1 MACHED
7 VASVISEATSLRHVD
22 AGVWQLYTLDDNKFL
37 GQIANGV
44 NEGAVKALN
53 PVLSA
58 KEN

>member
-1 MACHED
+1 MSFSKEQF
-7 VASVISEATSLRHVD
+7 VG
-22 AGVWQLYTLDDNKFL
+22 AGVWQLHTVDDNKFL

-58 KEN
+58 REN